1 MIIQNENNLEQ
12 FELGD
17 KLKNIGKPNLPN
29 YRGRATLADLL
40 SAFSS
45 KNQSSEFV
53 NQEYRKSVV
62 QNQGFGEGTS
72 SFIQDGM
79 LLFVEPSQ
87 ISFTKKKGWQV
98 EVDPKNRLK
107 IELPVPPRPDHNWI
121 VEFDN
126 TSYLPSKLGSREQA
140 QENFGADA
148 SRFWYINSGLRQVF
162 VVYGSRISNCGPFA
176 INATYLPNARIPIV
190 GYRTFK
196 RI

>member
-1 MIIQNENNLEQ
+1 MIIFDETRKAQ

-17 KLKNIGKPNLPN
+17 KLENIGKPNLSN

-45 KNQSSEFV
+45 KNQSSEYV
-53 NQEYRKSVV
+53 NQEYRNSVV

-79 LLFVEPSQ
+79 FLLVEPSQ
-87 ISFTKKKGWQV
+87 ITFTKNKGWQM
-98 EVDPKNRLK
+98 EVDSKNRLK

-126 TSYLPSKLGSREQA
+126 VSYLPSKLGSREQA

-148 SRFWYINSGLRQVF
+148 SRFWYISRGLMQIFVF
-162 VVYGSRISNCGPFA
+162 YGSRISNCGPFA
-176 INATYLPNARIPIV
+176 INATYLPNARTQIV